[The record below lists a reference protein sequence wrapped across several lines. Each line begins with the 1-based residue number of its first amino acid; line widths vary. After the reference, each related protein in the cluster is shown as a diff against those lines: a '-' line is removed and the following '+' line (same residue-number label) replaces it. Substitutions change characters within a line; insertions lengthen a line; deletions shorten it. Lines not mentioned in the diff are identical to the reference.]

1 MYRVKTIDGQTYSNR
16 VRLNLAQLMDRRGM
30 PGYVALPS
38 LSQSGLYKF
47 VAGGGDM
54 TITRLQH
61 VADDLGV
68 SIFTLLSHP
77 DAVHAEES

>member
-1 MYRVKTIDGQTYSNR
+1 MYKARSIDGQTYSNR
-16 VRLNLAQLMDRRGM
+16 VRQNLWRIMESRNMVGM
-30 PGYVALPS
+30 QGLPS

-47 VAGGGDM
+47 IAGGGDM

-68 SIFTLLSHP
+68 TIFELLATP
-77 DAVHAEES
+77 QDE